1 MYTTVASVSELVPLL
16 DSVSKSVIR
25 SFISRASGILDY
37 QISNIYKVPLD
48 KVVRDGRVVL
58 IKGSNVVTSCD
69 GGFSNLGVNS
79 YLYLPDFRYTVRVT
93 DINEVDVLVIDEESI
108 LSVSGGYYI
117 ELPSWVAITVEF
129 IAVNLL
135 LNSNFSRKGHNQE
148 GIQKYKD
155 DYLRMSK
162 EYLENIKLGYY
173 YDNSLIPASGDVN
186 FGRLVKYDVG
196 IKNDIISNIEKEL
209 KGL

>member
-1 MYTTVASVSELVPLL
+1 MYSTVGSVLELVPLL
-16 DSVSKSVIR
+16 SNVNRGGIR

-37 QISNIYKVPLD
+37 QLSSIYKVPLD
-48 KVVRDGRVVL
+48 KLVRDGRVVL

-69 GGFSNLGVNS
+69 GSFSKLGINS
-79 YLYLPDFRYTVRVT
+79 YLYLPDFRYTLRVI
-93 DINEVDVLVIDEESI
+93 DINEVDILTVDEDAI

-117 ELPSWVAITVEF
+117 ELPSWVVITVEF

-135 LNSNFSRKGHNQE
+135 LNSEFSRKGYNQE

-155 DYLRMSK
+155 DYLRMSR

-173 YDNSLIPASGDVN
+173 YDSSLVPASSGVN
-186 FGRLVKYDVG
+186 FGRLVSYDMS
-196 IKNDIISNIEKEL
+196 IKSDIISNIEKEL